1 MKLAVLPFNAAAG
14 TPPSLGRQF
23 SNFACDTIR
32 TATGADLNPV
42 SFLAEIDDVDGKRAA
57 FVNLADTLLDA
68 EWIKQLFE
76 QSEAEG
82 AMDGLLR
89 MTFETTPTDQ
99 RDRTD
104 QTDPT
109 DQSDPSDSPNTQH
122 QTPKEITL
130 TLRFHKRGTEG
141 PVFDETWDFPVA
153 EIFPRLHQL
162 VKNLAKFA
170 EVELP
175 EDLAGEKMD
184 FGTEDP
190 IAFLHFLEGYDAL
203 IYVQQAGG
211 RVAREFSPEPAIQS
225 LLTAIKAD
233 PDFLGPFETLIQLC
247 RKLVEF
253 RIGTFEMVENA
264 LREAVKLAPED
275 YRGWFALGEIYQSVG
290 DPAKSA
296 EAYEKAVQIEPNE
309 SALYTRLG
317 IAQLNQGMP
326 VNAERNFRKAVEME
340 GDDKPTLDYLAMVL
354 ANTGRAHEVPGLWK
368 EQIDKDTKNAQL
380 RAKYAI
386 SLMQAGREEEGIEQ
400 FEKGLAETEDNAIV
414 KRFYAPIL
422 YEKKEHDRAMDLYED
437 VLEVQPNDITVLLE
451 YANTLKEANREFE
464 IPKVLRDVLA
474 SNPDPNT
481 RAQTMAWLLEIEEP
495 RRTEA
500 VTEASKKAESGD
512 FESAVRELKPMRNW
526 LADYWKMWALLAAAH
541 NRLEQWEEAEDAGRR
556 LIELFP
562 ACEPAYGEMVTSLH
576 GLNRDEEAYNMM
588 RYIAQNMPQSIGVHV
603 NLALAAHRAG
613 HEDEAKGLARQI
625 REAVGPNEDLDKV
638 LAEVGV

>member
-1 MKLAVLPFNAAAG
+1 MKLAVLPFNAASG
-14 TPPSLGRQF
+14 SPPSLGRQF
-23 SNFACDTIR
+23 SNFACDTLR

-57 FVNLADTLLDA
+57 FVNLADTLLDN
-68 EWIKQLFE
+68 EWIKQLFD

-82 AMDGLLR
+82 AMDGLIR
-89 MTFETTPTDQ
+89 ITYEGGSPSETKETSQEKP
-99 RDRTD
+99 
-104 QTDPT
+104 
-109 DQSDPSDSPNTQH
+109 QSPYLG
-122 QTPKEITL
+122 TPKEIAL
-130 TLRFHKRGTEG
+130 TVRFHKRDTEG
-141 PVFDETWDFPVA
+141 PVFDETWDFPIA
-153 EIFPRLHQL
+153 ELFPHLHKL
-162 VKNLAKFA
+162 VKELAKFG
-170 EVELP
+170 EVPLP
-175 EDLAGEKMD
+175 EELAGEKMD
-184 FGTEDP
+184 FGTDDP

-203 IYVQQAGG
+203 IYVQQANG
-211 RVAREFSPEPAIQS
+211 RVAREFSPEPGIQS
-225 LLTAIKAD
+225 LLTAVKAD
-233 PDFLGPFETLIQLC
+233 NDFLGPFETLVQFC
-247 RKLVEF
+247 RRLVEF
-253 RIGTFEMVENA
+253 RIGTFEMAENA
-264 LREAVKLAPED
+264 LKELTQIAPDD
-275 YRGWFALGEIYQSVG
+275 YRPWFALGEIYQSVA
-290 DPAKSA
+290 DAAKSA
-296 EAYEKAVQIEPNE
+296 ESYEKAVQREPNE

-317 IAQLNQGMP
+317 LAQLNQGMP

-354 ANTGRAHEVPGLWK
+354 SNTGRNHEVPGLWK
-368 EQIDKDTKNAQL
+368 EQVDKDPKNAQL

-386 SLMQAGREEEGIEQ
+386 SLRQAGREEESVEQ

-422 YEKKEHDRAMDLYED
+422 LEKKELDRAMDLYED
-437 VLEVQPNDITVLLE
+437 VLDAHPNDIAVLLE

-464 IPKVLRDVLA
+464 IPKILRDVLA

-495 RRTEA
+495 RRTDA
-500 VTEASKKAESGD
+500 VAEASKKAEAGD
-512 FESAVRELKPMRNW
+512 FEGAVRDLKPMRNW

-556 LIELFP
+556 LIEMFP
-562 ACEPAYGEMVTSLH
+562 ACEPAYGEMITSLH
-576 GLNRDEEAYNMM
+576 GLDRDEEAYNMM
-588 RYIAQNMPQSIGVHV
+588 RFIAQNMPQSIGVHV